1 MISTNDNRKFGAA
14 LFAFLIAFANAG
26 YAWGAEP
33 SVYRDATAQT
43 LSALDDIRPLLT
55 APSGVVVSAKDGAI
69 LIGKESKAAVAP
81 GISLKIVREKEP
93 LVHPVTGKKIGSVT
107 EPVGNAVVNRDDG
120 TIIAAVETDGAGK
133 IKVGDRVETPSA
145 KRKTVFIFEAGTDS
159 PGMGSIRSAVTGKAA
174 SFDEVSAVSP
184 HAVERFL
191 NDYNLAG
198 THALVSSAEN
208 LKKARQA
215 LSSDFL
221 IFTGARE
228 KDGTVLIDVE
238 LYDLASAKQVASFKG
253 LAKAP
258 AGKADGKTADVVAA
272 RPSAQPLPESVIT
285 PQTPEKPQLPPEP
298 AQTAK
303 PSVPLSPVT
312 ARILGSFEGR
322 ISAIG
327 SHDLDGDG
335 SAEIIL
341 GFDRRLAVYK
351 TSGGMALTLAWEK
364 NLSKRDQITGIHSG
378 DFDGDGKPEIYVNNI
393 VDGAAR
399 SMILKERDGGFTPV
413 SEKLHMFFY
422 AGADGRLYGQ
432 RQLANLELEDKLV
445 SLEWVGGKLEEKPFI
460 PLPQGARL
468 SGVAID
474 DIDGDG
480 VMDVIGLDKGKRLV
494 YRSSVKGDWVR
505 IDGEYG
511 GSDIAIELPG
521 QGEARVFHE
530 IQPAPVSLKGAGKF
544 KRLFVPH
551 NIQAASFFSS
561 LLLYLQSQFH
571 LLSNEGGLG
580 YAKTFSTPA
589 ADGLVY
595 SSAYLGLVDGGYA
608 ALGARVETSVLGP
621 GKSELIM
628 FTIGGQ

>member
-1 MISTNDNRKFGAA
+1 MISTDDNRKFGAT

-55 APSGVVVSAKDGAI
+55 APSGVVVSAKDGAV
-69 LIGKESKAAVAP
+69 LIGKESKAAVAT

-107 EPVGNAVVNRDDG
+107 EPVGEAVVTRDDG
-120 TIIAAVETDGAGK
+120 AIIAAVEPDGAGK
-133 IKVGDRVETPSA
+133 IKVGDRIETPPA
-145 KRKTVFIFEAGTDS
+145 KRKTLLVFEAGTDS
-159 PGMGSIRSAVTGKAA
+159 PGMASIRSAVTGKVAA
-174 SFDEVSAVSP
+174 FDEASVVSP

-191 NDYNLAG
+191 SDHNLAG

-215 LSSDFL
+215 LSADFL
-221 IFTGARE
+221 IFAGARE
-228 KDGTVLIDVE
+228 KDVAVFIDVE
-238 LYDLASAKQVASFKG
+238 LYDLASARQVASFKG

-258 AGKADGKTADVVAA
+258 AGKADAKTADTVAPK
-272 RPSAQPLPESVIT
+272 PSAQPLPEPVKT
-285 PQTPEKPQLPPEP
+285 PPAAEKPKSLPEP
-298 AQTAK
+298 AQTVK
-303 PSVPLSPVT
+303 PATSLSPVT
-312 ARILGSFEGR
+312 ARIFGSFEGR
-322 ISAIG
+322 ISAIAA
-327 SHDLDGDG
+327 HDLDGDG
-335 SAEIIL
+335 SSEIIL

-351 TSGGMALTLAWEK
+351 TSDGMALTLSWEK

-413 SEKLHMFFY
+413 SEKLRMFFY

-432 RQLANLELEDKLV
+432 RQLADLELEDKLV
-445 SLEWVGGKLEEKPFI
+445 SLEWIGGKLEEKPFI
-460 PLPQGARL
+460 PLPEGARL

-494 YRSSVKGDWVR
+494 YRSSVKGDWARV
-505 IDGEYG
+505 DGEYG

-530 IQPAPVSLKGAGKF
+530 IQPAPIPLKGSGKS

-589 ADGLVY
+589 GDGLVY
-595 SSAYLGLVDGGYA
+595 ASAYWGAVDGGYA
-608 ALGARVETSVLGP
+608 TLGARVETSVLGP

-628 FTIGGQ
+628 FTMDGQ